1 MPRSAAV
8 WIVDISCVRNY
19 GEILLT
25 YHCYQ
30 MENDQRHN
38 QQNQLFAGRESG
50 FVRLVSRVRRQG
62 THILGL
68 RHVALYSLEAFEF
81 ASLGAYWQRLRFGYL
96 SNGILVS
103 YNSPLNGPSTL

>member
-68 RHVALYSLEAFEF
+68 RHVALYSLEAS
-81 ASLGAYWQRLRFGYL
+81 ASAERATPEGVLRLG
-96 SNGILVS
+96 
-103 YNSPLNGPSTL
+103 